1 MALFEYKAVSP
12 TGETLRG
19 TMEAMSAELVIS
31 KLQEAGNVPIDAR
44 AAGSGGFSL
53 SALTFGRQGI
63 NLREVGQFTQQLAT
77 LLGAGLPLDR
87 SLQVLAE
94 LSENERARNLIAG
107 VRDRVREGGTLSDA
121 LEAQHG
127 TFNRLYINMVRA
139 GEIGGTLDTTL
150 ERLADYLERSKD
162 LKDSVISAM
171 IYPIILLVMA
181 VGSLVLLLVFVIPQF
196 TPIFEELGGELPLL
210 TKIVLAMGTI
220 LQNFW
225 WAIIALIAV
234 AIVWFRQMLASPE
247 RRLRWDGWTIKL
259 RWVGDLITKLETAR
273 LSRTLGTLL
282 TNGVPLLSA
291 LAIARNVVANT
302 VMKQNVVEA
311 TKQVQ
316 TGGSLARNLAKSKNY
331 PAFALQMISVGE
343 ETGQLDQMLIKVAD
357 AYDREVRTTVDRLLA
372 LLVPVMTLLLAGLI
386 GMIVMSILLAIL
398 SINELVG

>member
-12 TGETLRG
+12 NGETLRG
-19 TMEAMSAELVIS
+19 TMEAGSAEMVIS
-31 KLQEAGNVPIDAR
+31 KLQEAGNIPIDAR
-44 AAGSGGFSL
+44 AAGSGFSL
-53 SALTFGRQGI
+53 SMLSFSRRGV
-63 NLREVGQFTQQLAT
+63 NPREVGQFTQQLAT

-87 SLQVLAE
+87 SLQVLSELAE
-94 LSENERARNLIAG
+94 NDRGCNMITG

-127 TFNRLYINMVRA
+127 TFNRLYLNMVRA

-150 ERLADYLERSKD
+150 DRLADYLERSKD
-162 LKDSVISAM
+162 LKDTVISAM
-171 IYPIILLVMA
+171 IYPAILLVMA
-181 VGSLVLLLVFVIPQF
+181 LGSLVLLLAFVIPQF
-196 TPIFEELGGELPLL
+196 TPIFDELGGELPLI
-210 TKIVLAMGTI
+210 TKIVLAAGTI

-225 WAIIALIAV
+225 WGIIAIIVAAV
-234 AIVWFRQMLASPE
+234 VWFRQMLVHPA
-247 RRLRWDGWTIKL
+247 RRLRWDGWTVNL
-259 RWVGDLITKLETAR
+259 RWIGDLIKKLETAR
-273 LSRTLGTLL
+273 LARTLGTLL

-291 LAIARNVVANT
+291 LATARNVVANP

-311 TKQVQ
+311 TQQVQ
-316 TGGSLARNLAKSKNY
+316 TGGGLARNLAKSKNF
-331 PAFALQMISVGE
+331 PAFALQMVSVGE

>member
-220 LQNFW
+220 LQSFW

>member
-31 KLQEAGNVPIDAR
+31 KLQEAGNIPIDAR

-150 ERLADYLERSKD
+150 ERLSDYLERSKD

-181 VGSLVLLLVFVIPQF
+181 VGSLILLLAFVIPQF

-220 LQNFW
+220 LQKFW
-225 WAIIALIAV
+225 WAIIALVAV
-234 AIVWFRQMLASPE
+234 AIVWFRQMLASPQ

-302 VMKQNVVEA
+302 VMKKNVVEA

>member
-12 TGETLRG
+12 NGETLRG
-19 TMEAMSAELVIS
+19 TMEALNAELVIA
-31 KLQEAGNVPIDAR
+31 KLQEAGNIPIDAR
-44 AAGSGGFSL
+44 EASAGGFSL
-53 SALTFGRQGI
+53 SMLKFGRQGI
-63 NLREVGQFTQQLAT
+63 SQREVGQFTQQLAT

-94 LSENERARNLIAG
+94 LAESERARNLIAG

-127 TFNRLYINMVRA
+127 TFSRLFINMVRA
-139 GEIGGTLDTTL
+139 GEIGGTLDATL

-171 IYPIILLVMA
+171 IYPVILLVMA

-196 TPIFEELGGELPLL
+196 APIFDELGGELPLL
-210 TKIVLAMGTI
+210 TKIVLAVGTV

-225 WAIIALIAV
+225 WGILAIIAIV
-234 AIVWFRQMLASPE
+234 IVWFRQMLANPT
-247 RRLRWDGWTIKL
+247 RRLRWDGWTIRL
-259 RWVGDLITKLETAR
+259 RWVGDLVIKLETAR

-282 TNGVPLLSA
+282 VNGVPLLSA

-316 TGGSLARNLAKSKNY
+316 TGGSLARNLAKSKNF
-331 PAFALQMISVGE
+331 PAFALQMVSVGE
-343 ETGQLDQMLIKVAD
+343 ETGQLDQMLIKVANS
-357 AYDREVRTTVDRLLA
+357 YDREVRTTVDRLLA